1 MREKM
6 TQQQKVFSVNNK
18 ELIVTMTPWT
28 EVNAEALV
36 LSANNHLVLNKAT
49 GHADWLYIQCP
60 AMHDEIQKEL
70 KEKETKHGRGLLPGD
85 GLITFGGPN
94 NRAIIHAVSVDYKQS
109 GSQHGPYAGID
120 TVAAATLFALEK
132 SEENKFKSV
141 AFYPMCTRGHAN
153 ATLPRRMAKEVLP
166 KVLAQT
172 IFGKVLVSDKS
183 KPDTIIIAAY
193 NEKNNEL
200 AEYHFRIVANEWE
213 KLYQKYCK

>member
-1 MREKM
+1 M
-6 TQQQKVFSVNNK
+6 TQRQKVFSVNNK
-18 ELIVTMTPWT
+18 QLVVTMTPWT
-28 EVNAEALV
+28 KVNAEALV
-36 LSANNHLVLNKAT
+36 LSANNHLVLNEAT
-49 GHADWLYIQCP
+49 GHADWLDIQCP
-60 AMHDEIQKEL
+60 KMHDEIQKEL
-70 KEKETKHGRGLLPGD
+70 KKKETKSGWGLLPGD
-85 GLITFGGPN
+85 GLITFDGPN

-109 GSQHGPYAGID
+109 DSQHGPYAGID

-132 SEENKFKSV
+132 AEENKFKSI

-193 NEKNNEL
+193 DETDKCR
-200 AEYHFRIVANEWE
+200 ADYHFCIVANEWE
-213 KLYQKYCK
+213 KLCQKYLK